1 MPPLAH
7 ATLAASIALS
17 ALGAVVICV
26 LTAVYGFTPSEDEP
40 AAHATRRTL
49 LTRVGHAVAASC
61 FAGTAILLAVVLVQS
76 SRAIPPPGDTRV
88 LALAAKVDAQ
98 TLRLQGVE
106 QRLKDSE
113 QTLERV
119 ETQITEVATRRV
131 PPEPSAAPATTRPRS
146 AAPST
151 RSLASASSPAD
162 ARRAAVVARPRP
174 TAPATAPPAV
184 APAESPAPRPIPA
197 TEADEPAASPSPPV
211 VSAAAP
217 PASARAPRAQDV
229 APRADFASKLRD
241 DWRAIRRGWSSAGDD
256 FRRAIA
262 PLRSGE

>member
-7 ATLAASIALS
+7 AALAASIALS

-26 LTAVYGFTPSEDEP
+26 LTAAYGFTPPDEGT

-61 FAGTAILLAVVLVQS
+61 FAGTAILLAVVLVQL
-76 SRAIPPPGDTRV
+76 SRALPPPGDARV
-88 LALAAKVDAQ
+88 PELAAKLDAQ

-119 ETQITEVATRRV
+119 ETQLTEVATRRV
-131 PPEPSAAPATTRPRS
+131 PAEPSAAPATLRPRS
-146 AAPST
+146 AAPSS
-151 RSLASASSPAD
+151 RSLSSASARAE
-162 ARRAAVVARPRP
+162 RRVVIVAPPRP
-174 TAPATAPPAV
+174 ATPPAV
-184 APAESPAPRPIPA
+184 TPAESPTPRPVPA
-197 TEADEPAASPSPPV
+197 TETEEPAASPAPPV
-211 VSAAAP
+211 VSVAAP
-217 PASARAPRAQDV
+217 PPPSPAPRAQEV
-229 APRADFASKLRD
+229 ARPSDFASKLRN
-241 DWRAIRRGWSSAGDD
+241 DWGAIRRGWASAGDD

-262 PLRSGE
+262 PLRGGE